1 MLENLIQLIKENA
14 GEAIINNPAIPNEHN
29 DAAVE
34 TTATSIVDSLKENMG
49 NGGIDSITSLFQGGG
64 SPSMITNIATSA
76 AGNLMSKFGIDSAAA
91 NGIVQK
97 LIPTVMNQFV
107 SKTNDPNDSSFDLQ
121 DIIKNLGGGGSGG
134 ILGAIKGLFGG

>member
-14 GEAIINNPAIPNEHN
+14 GDAIINNPAIPNEHN

-34 TTATSIVDSLKENMG
+34 TTATSIVDSLKEKLG
-49 NGGIDSITSLFQGGG
+49 SGGLDSITSLFQGGESAG
-64 SPSMITNIATSA
+64 VINSISSSA

-91 NGIVQK
+91 SGIVQK

-107 SKTNDPNDSSFDLQ
+107 SKTNDPNDSSFNLQ
-121 DIIKNLGGGGSGG
+121 DIISNLGGGGSGG
-134 ILGAIKGLFGG
+134 ILGSIKGLFGG

>member
-1 MLENLIQLIKENA
+1 MLENLIQLIKDNA

-34 TTATSIVDSLKENMG
+34 TTASSIINSLKEKVG
-49 NGGIDSITSLFQGGG
+49 SGGLDSITGLFQGGG
-64 SPSMITNIATSA
+64 TESIINSISSGA

-91 NGIVQK
+91 SGIVQK

-107 SKTNDPNDSSFDLQ
+107 SKTNDPNDSSFNLQ
-121 DIIKNLGGGGSGG
+121 DILSNLGGGNSGG
-134 ILGAIKGLFGG
+134 ILGSVKGLFGG